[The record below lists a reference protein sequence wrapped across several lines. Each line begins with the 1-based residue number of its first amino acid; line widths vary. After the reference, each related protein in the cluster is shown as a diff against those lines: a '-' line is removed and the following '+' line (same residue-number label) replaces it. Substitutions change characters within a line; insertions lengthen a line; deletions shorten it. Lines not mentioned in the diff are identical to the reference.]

1 MAAQKP
7 ITDYLVHRNS
17 STRATAPKGMTFN
30 LFPLSVRRKFCQY
43 IEHCRTL
50 SAMTGHIQEAAFVLQ
65 CWLPVML
72 NTPVGSH
79 PGSEVVNKTLRLP
92 ING

>member
-1 MAAQKP
+1 MEQSTGSAE
-7 ITDYLVHRNS
+7 LSNS
-17 STRATAPKGMTFN
+17 VS
-30 LFPLSVRRKFCQY
+30 
-43 IEHCRTL
+43 
-50 SAMTGHIQEAAFVLQ
+50 HIQEAAFVLQ

-79 PGSEVVNKTLRLP
+79 PGSEVVNSTLRHP